1 MIYQLMTVVIGRQM
15 TTEMDSQVTI
25 LTTVTQVKSTTVKE
39 MVKKRDW

>member
-1 MIYQLMTVVIGRQM
+1 MTVVIGRQM